1 MRYAIVDA
9 DGVVTNVIVLE
20 SEAAF
25 AAPEGTVLIKELHG
39 LAAPG
44 GTYVDGVFTPP
55 PFVET

>member
-9 DGVVTNVIVLE
+9 DGVVINVILLE
-20 SEAAF
+20 SEAAYV
-25 AAPEGTVLIKELHG
+25 APIGTTLVKELHG

-44 GTYVDGVFTPP
+44 GTYADGVFTPP